1 MWVFLSDDLSWQ
13 KNTKFI
19 CEKARRKIWILRR
32 MVELD
37 LDPFIMLKIE
47 KMLNLVTPLK
57 KKKHKLKTLK
67 IVKKSL

>member
-37 LDPFIMLKIE
+37 LDPFIMLEIG
-47 KMLNLVTPLK
+47 KMLNFGNPPK

-67 IVKKSL
+67 IAKKSL